1 MLASLRLHVIL
12 VNLLGCSFSGV
23 RFRTDS
29 SATAEKQS
37 SIVKVCLW
45 ILIITVLLFWLP
57 LIGPLVAGFVV
68 GKRAGGIGAG
78 IRAAIL
84 PAILVG
90 SLMFALATML
100 TGIPVLGVVAG
111 MGGLALA
118 FSLVGPLLLGAVIGG
133 VFA

>member
-1 MLASLRLHVIL
+1 M
-12 VNLLGCSFSGV
+12 
-23 RFRTDS
+23 TDS
-29 SATAEKQS
+29 SAIAEKQG
-37 SIVKVCLW
+37 SIVKGCLW
-45 ILIITVLLFWLP
+45 MLIITVLLFWLP
-57 LIGPLVAGFVV
+57 LIGPLVAGFVG

-78 IRAAIL
+78 IMAAIL

-90 SLMFALATML
+90 GLMFALAAMM

-118 FSLVGPLLLGAVIGG
+118 LSLVGPLLIGAVIGG